1 MSSSPSTA
9 QATLLHAGVA
19 RVGIDP
25 PLHISHAGWG
35 AQTHVHAVGRHL
47 PLVATVLVMEQGGSR
62 VVICDLDNG
71 LVPTETERAL
81 RQAVAEAVGTVPE
94 HVRSS
99 VSHTHAGPET
109 WRSLM
114 AGDAPVEAAYLANL
128 VQLLRGAAVE
138 AAGTMRP
145 VRLTQGEGR
154 LQQAVNRR
162 QVMEGGRVVVG
173 CDWEGPTDQAV
184 PVLRL
189 EEADGACLATVF
201 GYAMHPTILGPENHL
216 LSPDYP
222 GFARRAIESLTGGK
236 ALFLQGCAGDQGPGP
251 EGFSDD
257 LGAAERAGAVL
268 GAEAAKVSIK
278 STTAGRE
285 PVFER
290 VWESGAPLGRW
301 RLPSRP
307 MAATSPLRALSR
319 FAELPL
325 KELPPLAEAE
335 AEAMACLRRRDELR
349 AAGASAAEIEDA
361 TWRTKRAQM
370 RWNQAL
376 TYGSRRT
383 AAVEVQGIA
392 LGDAVLVGVPLEPFV
407 DIGLRVKA
415 RSPFALTHVSGY
427 SNGWLGY
434 LPNRRGYRE
443 GGYEVDAT
451 PFAEGADEVLVEAM
465 VALIQALHQQ
475 DATEG
480 SQP

>member
-1 MSSSPSTA
+1 MPSSPSASPT
-9 QATLLHAGVA
+9 TLLQAGVA

-25 PLHISHAGWG
+25 PLHIAHAGWG
-35 AQTHVHAVGRHL
+35 AQTHVHADGRHL
-47 PLVATVLVMEQGGSR
+47 PMVATVLVMAQGDRR
-62 VVICDLDNG
+62 VVVCDLDNG
-71 LVPTETERAL
+71 LVPTDTERAL
-81 RQAVAEAVGTVPE
+81 RQAVAEAAGTTPDQ
-94 HVRSS
+94 VRSS

-128 VQLLRGAAVE
+128 VQLLKGAAVE
-138 AAGTMRP
+138 AAGSLRP
-145 VRLTQGEGR
+145 VRVALGEGR

-162 QVMEGGRVVVG
+162 QVLEGGRVVVG
-173 CDWEGPTDQAV
+173 CDWAAPTDPAV

-189 EEADGACLATVF
+189 EQEDGACLATLF

-222 GFARRAIESLTGGK
+222 GFARRAVETLCGGK

-257 LGAAERAGAVL
+257 LSAAERAGTAL
-268 GAEAAKVSIK
+268 GAEAAKVSVQ
-278 STTAGRE
+278 SSASGRE

-301 RLPSRP
+301 RLPPRP
-307 MAATSPLRALSR
+307 MATTPPLRALSR
-319 FAELPL
+319 VAELPL
-325 KELPPLAEAE
+325 KELPALAEVE
-335 AEAMACLRRRDELR
+335 AEAMASLRRRDQLR
-349 AAGASAAEIEDA
+349 AAGAPAAEVEDA

-376 TYGSRRT
+376 TYGGQRT
-383 AAVEVQGIA
+383 ASVEVQGIA
-392 LGDAVLVGVPLEPFV
+392 VGDAVLVGVPLEPFADV
-407 DIGLRVKA
+407 GLRVKA

-465 VALIQALHQQ
+465 VALVLDLHRQ

-480 SQP
+480 SEP